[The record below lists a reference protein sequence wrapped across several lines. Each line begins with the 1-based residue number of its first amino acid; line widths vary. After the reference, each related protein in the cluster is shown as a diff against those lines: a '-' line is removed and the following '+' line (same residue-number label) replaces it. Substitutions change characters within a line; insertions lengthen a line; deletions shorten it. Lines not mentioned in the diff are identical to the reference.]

1 MLRAEASREIVASR
15 QDIWAFL
22 AEPRHLSDWWPGVAS
37 VQPDRRGLAP
47 GARWELS
54 GGSEPTL
61 FRKPHARSML
71 VVREVDLYERVVFA
85 FLQQKLDVQVRLSVA
100 APDRTQ
106 VTVTVEGPWRP
117 EVLGRPRA
125 LPGEALS
132 RLHALVQ
139 TAAKL

>member
-1 MLRAEASREIVASR
+1 VRAEASREIVASR

-22 AEPRHLSDWWPGVAS
+22 AEPRHLSDWWPGVGS

-47 GARWELS
+47 GARWQLS
-54 GGSEPTL
+54 GGSESTL
-61 FRKPHARSML
+61 FRKPHAQSLL
-71 VVREVDLYERVVFA
+71 VVREVDLYERVAFA
-85 FLQQKLDVQVRLSVA
+85 LLQQKLDVQVRLSVA
-100 APDRTQ
+100 APNRTE

-125 LPGEALS
+125 LPREALA

-139 TAAKL
+139 TAEGL